1 MKSLSDLVPARE
13 YVDITDEVPDP
24 DGPELQ
30 ILLPKPDD
38 TSVIPS
44 MRIMGKKQL
53 HDKDWIT
60 VHRSRHFNLAYQ
72 ILHLS
77 LDLDVQHD
85 LGHLDLTVHPHPNL
99 LVWTYQLRMYL
110 CNQSTPMVMKIHED
124 SPYEPGTPINEPPD
138 DPAPGEPS

>member
-44 MRIMGKKQL
+44 MRIWGKSN
-53 HDKDWIT
+53 DKDWKTT
-60 VHRSRHFNLAYQ
+60 VHRSRP
-72 ILHLS
+72 
-77 LDLDVQHD
+77 
-85 LGHLDLTVHPHPNL
+85 LGLGVYHAAPLPGLRRAA
-99 LVWTYQLRMYL
+99 WT
-110 CNQSTPMVMKIHED
+110 
-124 SPYEPGTPINEPPD
+124 
-138 DPAPGEPS
+138 